1 MMIPDLPELP
11 EIREHSTRAIRLRGT
26 IQTPLPGMQNL
37 DLGDYYT
44 VDPRIAERQRYQEA
58 MRIAFEI
65 TRRQNRIQAARASY
79 IDRMMQYQAE
89 RKRGWW
95 R

>member
-1 MMIPDLPELP
+1 MMVPDLPELP

-26 IQTPLPGMQNL
+26 ISAPLPGMQNL
-37 DLGDYYT
+37 DLGDYYA
-44 VDPRIAERQRYQEA
+44 VDPRVAERQRFQEA
-58 MRIAFEI
+58 MRIAYEI

-79 IDRMMQYQAE
+79 ADRMMQYQAE

>member
-1 MMIPDLPELP
+1 MMIPELPELP

-26 IQTPLPGMQNL
+26 LQARLPSVQNL
-37 DLGDYYT
+37 DLSDYYA
-44 VDPRIAERQRYQEA
+44 VDPRIAERKRFQEA
-58 MRIAFEI
+58 MRIAYEI
-65 TRRQNRIQAARASY
+65 TRRQNRIQAARASFA
-79 IDRMMQYQAE
+79 DRMLQYQAE

>member
-1 MMIPDLPELP
+1 MMIPELPELP
-11 EIREHSTRAIRLRGT
+11 EIREHSVRAIRLRGT
-26 IQTPLPGMQNL
+26 IQTPLPGMQRL
-37 DLGDYYT
+37 DLADYYT
-44 VDPRIAERQRYQEA
+44 VNPRIAERQRIQEA
-58 MRIAFEI
+58 MRIAYEI

-79 IDRMMQYQAE
+79 ADRMMQYQAE

>member
-1 MMIPDLPELP
+1 MMVPELPELP
-11 EIREHSTRAIRLRGT
+11 EIREHSTRAVRMRNQ

-37 DLGDYYT
+37 DLSDYYA
-44 VDPRIAERQRYQEA
+44 VDPRIAERIRFQEA
-58 MRIAFEI
+58 IRIAYEI

-79 IDRMMQYQAE
+79 ADRMMQYQAE

>member
-1 MMIPDLPELP
+1 MMIPELPELP
-11 EIREHSTRAIRLRGT
+11 EIREHSTRALRSRGT
-26 IQTPLPGMQNL
+26 IQTPLPPMQRL
-37 DLGDYYT
+37 ELSDYY
-44 VDPRIAERQRYQEA
+44 VIDPRIAERQRFLEA

-65 TRRQNRIQAARASY
+65 SRRQNRIQAARASY
-79 IDRMMQYQAE
+79 VDRMMQYQAE

>member
-1 MMIPDLPELP
+1 MMIPELPELP
-11 EIREHSTRAIRLRGT
+11 EIREHSIRAISLRGT
-26 IQTPLPGMQNL
+26 IQAPLPSMQNL
-37 DLGDYYT
+37 DLSDYYV
-44 VDPRIAERQRYQEA
+44 VDPRIAERQRFQEA
-58 MRIAFEI
+58 MRIAYEI

-79 IDRMMQYQAE
+79 ADRMMQYQAE

>member
-1 MMIPDLPELP
+1 MMIPERPDLP
-11 EIREHSTRAIRLRGT
+11 EIREHSTRAIQIRGT
-26 IQTPLPGMQNL
+26 IQAPLPGMKNL
-37 DLGDYYT
+37 DLSDYYV
-44 VDPRIAERQRYQEA
+44 VDPRIAERQRFQEA
-58 MRIAFEI
+58 IRIAYEI

>member
-1 MMIPDLPELP
+1 MMIPELPELP

-26 IQTPLPGMQNL
+26 IQAPLPGMQNL
-37 DLGDYYT
+37 DLGDYYG
-44 VDPRIAERQRYQEA
+44 VDPRAAERARFQEA
-58 MRIAFEI
+58 IRIAYEI

-79 IDRMMQYQAE
+79 ADRMLQYQAE

>member
-1 MMIPDLPELP
+1 MMIPELPELP
-11 EIREHSTRAIRLRGT
+11 EIREHSTRAIRMRGT
-26 IQTPLPGMQNL
+26 IQTPLPRMQNL
-37 DLGDYYT
+37 DLADYYSI
-44 VDPRIAERQRYQEA
+44 DPRIAELQRFQEA
-58 MRIAFEI
+58 MRIAYEI

-79 IDRMMQYQAE
+79 ADRMMQYQAE

>member
-1 MMIPDLPELP
+1 MMIPEIPELP
-11 EIREHSTRAIRLRGT
+11 EIREHSTRALRSRGT
-26 IQTPLPGMQNL
+26 IRTPLPPMQRL
-37 DLGDYYT
+37 DLSDYYAI
-44 VDPRIAERQRYQEA
+44 DPRIAERQRFLEA

-79 IDRMMQYQAE
+79 ADRMMQYQAE

>member
-1 MMIPDLPELP
+1 MMIPELPELP

-26 IQTPLPGMQNL
+26 ISAPLPSMQNL
-37 DLGDYYT
+37 DLGDYYA
-44 VDPRIAERQRYQEA
+44 VDPRIAERQRFQEA
-58 MRIAFEI
+58 MRIAYEI

-79 IDRMMQYQAE
+79 ADRMMQYQAE

>member
-1 MMIPDLPELP
+1 MMIPELPELP

-26 IQTPLPGMQNL
+26 IQTPLPAMQNL
-37 DLGDYYT
+37 DLGDYYA
-44 VDPRIAERQRYQEA
+44 VDPRIAELARFQEA
-58 MRIAFEI
+58 MRIAYEI

-79 IDRMMQYQAE
+79 ADRMLQYQAE

>member
-1 MMIPDLPELP
+1 MMIPELPELP
-11 EIREHSTRAIRLRGT
+11 EIREHSTRAISLRGT
-26 IQTPLPGMQNL
+26 IQAPLPAMQNL
-37 DLGDYYT
+37 DLSDYYA
-44 VDPRIAERQRYQEA
+44 VDPRIAERQRFQEA
-58 MRIAFEI
+58 MRIAYEI

-79 IDRMMQYQAE
+79 ADRMLQYQAE